1 MTSCDKKFSNP
12 KTSLS
17 CGLEWLSIGNPKK
30 LENNARP
37 GGEGEVIAVMKRK
50 RDIMD
55 YNPIQMIASAG
66 LVFMMISLNSRI
78 TKFDPVRCGIGG
90 VVKGGH
96 VADCL
101 AQGK

>member
-1 MTSCDKKFSNP
+1 LTTCDKKLSNP
-12 KTSLS
+12 RTSLS
-17 CGLEWLSIGNPKK
+17 CGLEWLSISNPKK

-37 GGEGEVIAVMKRK
+37 GGEGEVITVMKRK

-55 YNPIQMIASAG
+55 YDPIQIIAGAG
-66 LVFMMISLNSRI
+66 LVFMMISPNSRI
-78 TKFDPVRCGIGG
+78 TKFNPVRCWIGG

-96 VADCL
+96 EADCL